1 MADDKKKNSTSR
13 NEEASHDE
21 DGRHEGRLTDTL
33 KKLFAA
39 GVSSAFMSEE
49 GLRSYLAD
57 MKLPK
62 EILQMI
68 LQGAVKS
75 KDDIVNRVSREM
87 IGILQKIDFVKEFSR
102 FAEDHKFI
110 IKAEVEIQKKQK
122 KDAPS

>member
-1 MADDKKKNSTSR
+1 
-13 NEEASHDE
+13 
-21 DGRHEGRLTDTL
+21 
-33 KKLFAA
+33 
-39 GVSSAFMSEE
+39 MSEE